1 MADKEQI
8 LKIRDLDISFKTSA
22 GMVHAIRGINLDL
35 MKGETVA
42 IVGESG
48 SGKSVTMKATMGI
61 LADNAVVNS
70 GTIEF
75 TYQHDDGTKETVDI
89 LKKDKKWIRS
99 HINGKRIAMVFQ
111 DPMTSLDPT
120 MQIGKQIM
128 EGMIWHYKTPKEE
141 ARKKAIELLTEVGIE
156 DPEKRMKEY
165 PHQLSGGMRQ
175 RVVIAIALAC
185 NPDLLICD
193 EPTTALDVT
202 IQAKILELIRKVQLE
217 RGISVI
223 YITHDL
229 GVVAKVTDYVN
240 VMYAGKIVEKGT
252 IYDIFY
258 DPKHPYTWGLLS
270 AMPDLDTDDERLYTI
285 PGSPPNLLHEKAGDA
300 FAPRNRYALYID
312 DKKEP
317 PMFRISD
324 THYAATWL
332 LDPRAPKVEMP
343 KELRERLDRMMK
355 EAGISEVGA
364 FLKEADED
372 VKGMQEKIL
381 AERDRKGGQHASNK

>member
-1 MADKEQI
+1 MAEYNEKI
-8 LKIRDLDISFKTSA
+8 LDIKDLDITFKTTA
-22 GMVHAIRGINLDL
+22 GPVHAIRGIHIDV

-48 SGKSVTMKATMGI
+48 SGKSVTMKAAMGI
-61 LADNAVVNS
+61 LAKNAVVNS

-75 TYQHDDGTKETVDI
+75 TYTGDSGKKETVDI
-89 LKKDKKWIRS
+89 LTKDKKWIRKN
-99 HINGKRIAMVFQ
+99 INGRRISMVFQ

-120 MQIGKQIM
+120 MNIGKQIM
-128 EGMIWHYKTPKEE
+128 EGMIWHYDTPKEE
-141 ARKKAIELLTEVGIE
+141 AYAKAVKLLKEVGIE
-156 DPEKRMKEY
+156 DAEKRMKNY

-185 NPDLLICD
+185 DPDLLICD

-202 IQAKILELIRKVQLE
+202 IQAKILELIKKVQKE

-229 GVVAKVTDYVN
+229 GVVAKVADYVN
-240 VMYAGKIVEKGT
+240 VMYAGKIVETGK
-252 IYDIFY
+252 INEVYY

-285 PGSPPNLLHEKAGDA
+285 PGSPPNLLHEPPGDA
-300 FAPRNRYALYID
+300 FAARNRYALLAD
-312 DKKEP
+312 DKADP
-317 PMFRISD
+317 PMFKVTD

-332 LDPRAPKVEMP
+332 LDPRSPKIEMP
-343 KELRERLDRMMK
+343 GELKNRIERMKK
-355 EAGISEVGA
+355 EAENYGSK
-364 FLKEADED
+364 L
-372 VKGMQEKIL
+372 
-381 AERDRKGGQHASNK
+381 